1 MNFKNQ
7 INRPFTRPENNVNV
21 KNYKYRSINI
31 KNNTYVNIYI
41 NSLYNQ
47 HLGDLMVDESGTNID
62 VAFEKNPIHMGSIE
76 YEMIELF
83 RKINISRPVALTL
96 ACLAKG
102 REVSSQSIEVVSGL
116 RQPEVSVA
124 MRYLRENEWIH
135 IREEKKSK
143 GKGRPIKLY
152 KLTVPMDCIV
162 GTIEQEIIA
171 ESRHVLQ
178 NIERLKNI
186 A

>member
-1 MNFKNQ
+1 
-7 INRPFTRPENNVNV
+7 
-21 KNYKYRSINI
+21 
-31 KNNTYVNIYI
+31 
-41 NSLYNQ
+41 
-47 HLGDLMVDESGTNID
+47 MVDESGLAMEIANTKD
-62 VAFEKNPIHMGSIE
+62 ETPIIMGSSE

-83 RKINISRPVALTL
+83 RRINVSRPIALTL

-102 REVSSQSIEVVSGL
+102 REISSQSIEMVSGL

-124 MRYLRENEWIH
+124 MRYLRENNWID

-152 KLTVPMDCIV
+152 RLTVPMDRIV
-162 GTIEQEIIA
+162 SKIEEEIIA
-171 ESRHVLQ
+171 ESRLVLR
-178 NIERLKNI
+178 NIERLKHI

>member
-1 MNFKNQ
+1 
-7 INRPFTRPENNVNV
+7 
-21 KNYKYRSINI
+21 
-31 KNNTYVNIYI
+31 
-41 NSLYNQ
+41 
-47 HLGDLMVDESGTNID
+47 MVDESGLAIEIANIKD
-62 VAFEKNPIHMGSIE
+62 ETPITMGSSE

-83 RKINISRPVALTL
+83 RRINVSRPIALSL

-102 REVSSQSIEVVSGL
+102 REISSQSIEIISGL

-124 MRYLRENEWIH
+124 MRYLRENNWIN

-152 KLTVPMDCIV
+152 RLTVPMDRIV
-162 GTIEQEIIA
+162 SKIEEEIIA
-171 ESRHVLQ
+171 ESRLVLR
-178 NIERLKNI
+178 NIERLKHI